1 MLCAAAD
8 FHSRH
13 ALWKIRPQALRP
25 VTGLNRP
32 KCFCRTDTGID
43 ELSCPCGYRAW
54 FERGEEGRRRP
65 DSGVAYL
72 MSVGAVTVLCH
83 RSLCYSSAPK
93 TNIRARHSA
102 VQNCS
107 PFKLAPKPFLNPA
120 DAYPRPLR
128 VIRDGAGRQQ
138 ARLCPLCPDGDQN
151 PHRSEMTRWA
161 TSGLMRCSKP
171 TVCSSLRSNEGEI
184 TPCAVL
190 GMATAVWH
198 FRVTGFIIL
207 RAVSICRATFRI
219 SRRPDL

>member
-1 MLCAAAD
+1 MASLRNSVNSKMLCAAAD

-25 VTGLNRP
+25 VTGLNPP

-72 MSVGAVTVLCH
+72 VSVGAVTVLCH

-93 TNIRARHSA
+93 TNIRARQSA

-107 PFKLAPKPFLNPA
+107 PFKLAS
-120 DAYPRPLR
+120 PRDIRGRPYEKGPLR
-128 VIRDGAGRQQ
+128 KSIGTTRMGRGS
-138 ARLCPLCPDGDQN
+138 APF
-151 PHRSEMTRWA
+151 SVSTA
-161 TSGLMRCSKP
+161 SAP
-171 TVCSSLRSNEGEI
+171 TL
-184 TPCAVL
+184 
-190 GMATAVWH
+190 
-198 FRVTGFIIL
+198 
-207 RAVSICRATFRI
+207 
-219 SRRPDL
+219 